1 MANWHA
7 MEHFVANLTA
17 AISAQKLTW
26 TQVAER
32 SGVDMSNLSRI
43 RHGKESCSLDR
54 ASVIAEA
61 AGFELWQLLKPDF
74 SQTILHELTAKN
86 PAA

>member
-1 MANWHA
+1 MAEFHA
-7 MEHFVANLTA
+7 MEHFVENLKA
-17 AISAQKLTW
+17 AILAKKMTW

-43 RHGKESCSLDR
+43 RHGKESCSLER

-61 AGFELWQLLKPDF
+61 TGFELWQLLKPDF
-74 SQTILHELTAKN
+74 SQSIQQQKQ